1 MYRLVYQGTIEAKVY
16 DRILAKESLFSSVVD
31 KKQLKALI
39 GGWRAAVHGGQCV
52 RVPGARASPGPGLAR
67 GQGYQQRR

>member
-1 MYRLVYQGTIEAKVY
+1 VYRLVYQGTIEAKVY

-39 GGWRAAVHGGQCV
+39 GG
-52 RVPGARASPGPGLAR
+52 
-67 GQGYQQRR
+67 